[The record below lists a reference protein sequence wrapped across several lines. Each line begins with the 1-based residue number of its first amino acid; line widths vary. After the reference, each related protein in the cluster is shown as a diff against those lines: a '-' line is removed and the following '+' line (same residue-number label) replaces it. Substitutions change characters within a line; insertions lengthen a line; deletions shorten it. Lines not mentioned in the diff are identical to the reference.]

1 MGALFYA
8 GSFLWLEIDLGQSG
22 SDPHALLRLVG
33 PVLTGIGFL
42 AVVTEAGRPSRA
54 IYLLHHLHR
63 SWMSR
68 EVLCGGVFIAT
79 AFGHAVLPMAGFK
92 WLAIGAAVLLAVCQA
107 MMLYDGMGVTLWYA
121 PIIPLQCLL
130 ANAAAASFL
139 LLALFPRSAPQ
150 PASLLALAMVV
161 LVADGWAWY
170 RLLGHGRTIAARAAR
185 ASLYRA
191 DLLFLIFG
199 LGHLV
204 PLLILISVALLQFAL
219 GEQVGLTGTLMITAT
234 VLTLAGGLGQ
244 KAGVVLGGNS
254 LRPMRRSD
262 NYIWSSGGGRVQ
274 S

>member
-8 GSFLWLEIDLGQSG
+8 GSFLWLEVDPGQSG
-22 SDPHALLRLVG
+22 SDAYALLRLVG
-33 PVLTGIGFL
+33 PVLAGIGFL

-68 EVLCGGVFIAT
+68 EVLCGGVFIAA
-79 AFGHAVLPMAGFK
+79 AFGHAVLPIEGFR
-92 WLAIGAAVLLAVCQA
+92 WLALGAAVLLAVCQA

-121 PIIPLQCLL
+121 VIVPLQCLL
-130 ANAAAASFL
+130 ANAAAASVL
-139 LLALFPRSAPQ
+139 LLALFPRNAPL
-150 PASLLALAMVV
+150 PASLLGTAMAA

-170 RLLGHGRTIAARAAR
+170 LLLGQRPTIAAHAAR

-191 DLLFLIFG
+191 DALWLVFG
-199 LGHLV
+199 LGHLM
-204 PLLILISVALLQFAL
+204 PFLILAFVALLQIAFGAQL
-219 GEQVGLTGTLMITAT
+219 GLTGTLTILVAL
-234 VLTLAGGLGQ
+234 LTLAGGLGQ

-254 LRPMRRSD
+254 LRPMRRGD
-262 NYIWSSGGGRVQ
+262 NYNWPSGGSRVQ